1 MIFEN
6 FMSKIKITYIISN
19 IDKAVGFEW
28 IVENL
33 NSSKFELSFILL
45 NKSESHLFKWLKK
58 QKINTY
64 TIQHLGKRSYL
75 TSFLKV
81 FLILLKIKPDI
92 VHTHLF
98 DANLIGLTTAKILN
112 IKKRIYTRHHSTYH
126 HDNFPKTVKYDLWAN
141 LIATEIVAISKNVE
155 TILVQNEQV
164 NKNKIALIHH
174 GFEVK
179 NFQSIKKRDVINLKN
194 KYQINDNE
202 YPVIGVIARY
212 IKWKGI
218 EYTINAFKQILR
230 EFPKAKLILA
240 NASGPDEKQ
249 IKDLLK
255 QLPKANFI
263 EIKFESN
270 LFALYHLFDIYIHTP
285 INSEIEA
292 YGQTYVEA
300 LAAGVPSIFT
310 LSGVANEFIKN
321 GENALVVSYNN
332 SKEIEKSILYLLK
345 NAKKSKELIENG
357 IKSVQQFNLEL
368 FINKLEKLYSK

>member
-1 MIFEN
+1 L
-6 FMSKIKITYIISN
+6 SKIKITYIISN
-19 IDKAVGFEW
+19 IDKAISFEW

-64 TIQHLGKRSYL
+64 AIQHSGKRNYF

-81 FLILLKIKPDI
+81 FLILLKIKPEI

-141 LIATEIVAISKNVE
+141 LIATKIVAISKNVE
-155 TILVQNEQV
+155 TILVEREQI
-164 NKNKIALIHH
+164 NNDKITLIHH
-174 GFEVK
+174 GFELK

-218 EYTINAFKQILR
+218 EYIITAFKQILK

-321 GENALVVSYNN
+321 GENALVVPYNN
-332 SKEIEKSILYLLK
+332 SKEIEKSINYLLK
-345 NAKKSKELIENG
+345 KPQKSKELIENG
-357 IKSVQQFNLEL
+357 IKSVQQFNLDL